1 MKRNNIA
8 GRLKIRHGIAIV
20 AVLCLF
26 GILKAQDK
34 MDDDSKVYLIHAD
47 VLHFD
52 QKFNP
57 DAKILNGNVQFFHKG
72 ARLYSDSAY
81 FYEASNS
88 FEAFS
93 NVRLYQGDTLSLYSD
108 YAYYDGNEQMAMAR
122 YNVVLTHNQTV
133 LYTDSLNYDRLYDL
147 GYFFEGG
154 KMVDGTT
161 TLISDWGEYDSKTH
175 QSVFNYDVRMRGE
188 NMFLTSDTL
197 YYNTDSKLAH
207 VLGPSNIFSRASHVY
222 TEDGYYNMQTERSE
236 LYSRSVVN
244 DGAKQIVADSI
255 YHNSVEGIS
264 EAFSNVVYN
273 DTVNKNMLK
282 GDYCWYEDST
292 GYAMCTRKAIAVDY
306 SQGDSLYMHADTFKL
321 FTYDINT
328 DSVYRV
334 VHGYNKVRAYRTDVQ
349 AVCDSIVFISRD
361 SCLYMYKD
369 PILWNNNQQVLGEE
383 IRMYLNDSTIERT
396 HVIGQALSVQQQ
408 TNDSTKFDEIASK
421 EMVTYFHN
429 GEVRMSEAIDNVLIL
444 YYMIDDSDSSYIGL
458 NYTET
463 TLARMFMEDRK
474 MKRIWTPKATGTIYP
489 VTQIPPSRRHLES
502 FAWFDYIR
510 PKDKDDILSW
520 RGKSKSFELRPT
532 KRREAPLQ
540 HIAGGGLL
548 EPMESERSNMVAV
561 DTTIVD
567 APIAVNE
574 QPEMLES
581 IELSELTDL
590 SGLSEQLDI
599 PLENSILETESI
611 IADSIRVD
619 YKIERIKEEEV
630 DE

>member
-1 MKRNNIA
+1 MKRNTLA
-8 GRLKIRHGIAIV
+8 GWLKIRHGIAV
-20 AVLCLF
+20 AAVLCLF

-34 MDDDSKVYLIHAD
+34 MDDESKVYLIHAD
-47 VLHFD
+47 VLHYD
-52 QKFNP
+52 QKLNP

-72 ARLYSDSAY
+72 ASLYSDSAY

-93 NVRLYQGDTLSLYSD
+93 NVRMYQGDTLSLLSD

-175 QSVFNYDVRMRGE
+175 QSVFNYDVRMKGE

-197 YYNTDSKLAH
+197 YYNTDTKLAH
-207 VLGPSNIFSRASHVY
+207 VLGPSNIFSKASHVY

-236 LYSRSVVN
+236 LYNRSVVN

-255 YHNSVEGIS
+255 YHNSVEGTS

-273 DTVNKNMLK
+273 DTVNKNMLM
-282 GDYCWYEDST
+282 GDYCWYEDSS
-292 GYAMCTRKAIAVDY
+292 GYAMCTIKAIAVDY

-349 AVCDSIVFISRD
+349 AVCDSLVFISCD

-408 TNDSTKFDEIASK
+408 TNDTTKFDEIASK
-421 EMVTYFHN
+421 EMITYFHD
-429 GEVRMSEAIDNVLIL
+429 GEVKMSEAIDNVLIL

-489 VTQIPPSRRHLES
+489 VTQIPPDRRHLES

-510 PKDKDDILSW
+510 PKDKEDIMTW
-520 RGKSKSFELRPT
+520 RGKSKSFELKPT

-548 EPMESERSNMVAV
+548 EPVVSEQSDTNAV
-561 DTTIVD
+561 DTNIVD
-567 APIAVNE
+567 IPITVA
-574 QPEMLES
+574 
-581 IELSELTDL
+581 
-590 SGLSEQLDI
+590 EQLDI
-599 PLENSILETESI
+599 PLKNPTMEAYPI
-611 IADSIRVD
+611 IGDSISVD
-619 YKIERIKEEEV
+619 YKLEMIKEEGV